1 MRITGGSSRGRLLL
15 SEKGLDIR
23 PTSSKVRE
31 AVFNIIG
38 NDLSGMNVLD
48 LFAGTGIMG
57 LEALSRNAD
66 FSLFVDNSGRALRLI
81 KKNIET
87 CGFSDSGFT
96 IKKNLKEDLPSH
108 DLLSRGNIDL
118 IFMDPPYGKD
128 LIPGVLEAISLK
140 GIMSPDS
147 ICVTESMKEDE
158 LPELSGDLRL
168 IKFRVYGETKIAF
181 YGKGK
186 INESKNCGISG
197 NL

>member
-15 SEKGLDIR
+15 SGKGRDIR

-31 AVFNIIG
+31 AVFNIVG

-57 LEALSRNAD
+57 LEALSRGAA
-66 FSLFVDNSGRALRLI
+66 FSLFVDKSDRAIRLI

-87 CGFSDSGFT
+87 CGFSKSGF
-96 IKKNLKEDLPSH
+96 ILKKNLREDLPPH
-108 DLLSRGNIDL
+108 ELLSNGNIDL
-118 IFMDPPYGKD
+118 IFIDPPYGKN
-128 LIPGVLEAISLK
+128 LIPGVLKAISLK

-158 LPELSGDLRL
+158 LPQLSGDLRL
-168 IKFRVYGETKIAF
+168 TKSRIYGETKIAL
-181 YGKGK
+181 Y
-186 INESKNCGISG
+186 SKEK
-197 NL
+197 

>member
-1 MRITGGSSRGRLLL
+1 MRITGGNSRGRLLL

-66 FSLFVDNSGRALRLI
+66 FSLFVDNSDRALRLI
-81 KKNIET
+81 NKNIET
-87 CGFSDSGFT
+87 CGFSGSGFT

-118 IFMDPPYGKD
+118 IFIDPPYGKNF
-128 LIPGVLEAISLK
+128 IPGVLEDISLK

-147 ICVTESMKEDE
+147 ICITESKKKDE
-158 LPELSGDLRL
+158 LPDLSGDLRL
-168 IKFRVYGETKIAF
+168 IKSRVYGETKIAF
-181 YGKGK
+181 YCKGK
-186 INESKNCGISG
+186 
-197 NL
+197 